1 MDNIES
7 RSMVIIKFFTI
18 KMSKK
23 YLVILGL
30 FLAAGFLFLNVNS
43 TFAASK
49 YWTGNAATSTADG
62 GKDFWNI
69 SNWDTALPVANDDI
83 FLFATTTKTTVIS
96 TPVNMGTGK
105 IYVGYNDKGNS
116 AANSSGSFYLIV
128 KEGASITNTGTF
140 TVGTS
145 TTVLLTSGSLSVG
158 TTTIQQLAST
168 TISSLTGATSTV
180 TIAGDFTL
188 GAGALYTS
196 PANSTTTINL
206 PSDTSGTTTFY
217 ATSTPTFGYLVFG
230 GTGTTNLQTSIT
242 VANRLGIAAGR
253 TLNSEGATITLS
265 GSNTNSSTFP
275 LEVTGTF
282 TAATSTVTYSGTG
295 ATTVASTTYA
305 TVNWNGATTYTLG
318 GATTVSTA
326 GTVASGTT
334 LAVSTFTL
342 TATGSTWTNSGT
354 VTEGT
359 GGKIVKASAS
369 QFDNGSGTA
378 KSAFSGDDRNTVYV
392 RVTDTSLNLLAATAE
407 TQTVTITAKSMITD
421 TETVT
426 LTETTITSGIFSG
439 GVTFGMSGTNVGSQL
454 DYQGPGT
461 LSFAYTDSQDSSD
474 TGSGSGTFTG
484 TAPGGGGGG
493 GTTVVT
499 TTTTTTTTATTTAAT
514 TTPIVT
520 TTPTATAASTL
531 ESVQSKV
538 TSVIAKIAALPTN
551 PTASDLTSI
560 QAEIT
565 AILLELQTIQ
575 TAAQPTPQG
584 VALGFNF
591 VRPLAL
597 GLRHADV
604 SNLQQALKTDSSIYS
619 EGLVT
624 GYFGPATLR
633 AVQKFQEKY
642 GLASSGVPGY
652 GNVGPKTRIKL
663 NELYGSK

>member
-1 MDNIES
+1 M
-7 RSMVIIKFFTI
+7 
-18 KMSKK
+18 
-23 YLVILGL
+23 LVQ
-30 FLAAGFLFLNVNS
+30 A
-43 TFAASK
+43 
-49 YWTGNAATSTADG
+49 
-62 GKDFWNI
+62 
-69 SNWDTALPVANDDI
+69 
-83 FLFATTTKTTVIS
+83 
-96 TPVNMGTGK
+96 
-105 IYVGYNDKGNS
+105 
-116 AANSSGSFYLIV
+116 
-128 KEGASITNTGTF
+128 
-140 TVGTS
+140 
-145 TTVLLTSGSLSVG
+145 GSLSVG
-158 TTTIQQLAST
+158 TTTIGILAST
-168 TISSLTGATSTV
+168 TISSVTGATSTV
-180 TIAGDFTL
+180 TIRGDFVL
-188 GAGALYTS
+188 AAGARYTA
-196 PANSTTTINL
+196 PTNSTTTIN
-206 PSDTSGTTTFY
+206 GTTGLTTFY
-217 ATSTPTFGYLVFG
+217 ATSTPSFGYLVFG
-230 GTGTTNLQTSIT
+230 GASGGANTGTTNLQTSVTI
-242 VANRLGIAAGR
+242 ANRLSIAAGR
-253 TLNSEGATITLS
+253 ILNAEGATITLS
-265 GSNTNSSTFP
+265 GSNSNSSTFP

-282 TAATSTVTYSGTG
+282 TSATSTITYSGTG

-407 TQTVTITAKSMITD
+407 TQTVTITAKSMISD

-426 LTETTITSGIFSG
+426 LTETTVTSGIFSG

-461 LSFAYTDSQDSSD
+461 LSFAFTDSQDSSD

-493 GTTVVT
+493 GATVVVT

-514 TTPIVT
+514 TIPIVT

-551 PTASDLTSI
+551 PTVSDLASI

-597 GLRHADV
+597 GLRHTDV
-604 SNLQQALKTDSSIYS
+604 SNLQKALKTDSSIYS